1 MNKKLI
7 SFLTVFIFTAVF
19 FMGCTDKKDVNNNS
33 KDNVK
38 NESKET
44 NEKESKELRKVTV
57 ILDWLPNTNHTGL
70 YVAKENG
77 YFEEEGLDVEIIQPA
92 EGGTSSLIAAGKG
105 EFGVSYQE
113 DITYARTA
121 ENPLPI
127 KAIAAIIQ
135 HNTSGFASPV
145 EKNIKTPKDFEGKVY
160 GGWGSPTEPAILKAL
175 MENEGAD
182 FSKLDIIDVGAEDF
196 FAATKNN
203 MDFQWIFYGWTG
215 IEAELRGVE
224 LNYIDLGKTDK
235 RLDYYTPV
243 LIASE
248 KLLADEPELADKF
261 LKATT
266 KGYEYCIEN
275 PEDSAKI
282 FLKHAPENNEE
293 LVLKSQEYLA
303 KQYKADA
310 EHWGEMKEEVWN
322 NYTEFLYEKGLIE
335 KNMEGKEAFTNE
347 HLPK

>member
-1 MNKKLI
+1 MNKKII
-7 SFLTVFIFTAVF
+7 SILTLFIFTAVF
-19 FMGCTDKKDVNNNS
+19 FMGCTGKKDVNNS
-33 KDNVK
+33 KENVK
-38 NESKET
+38 NESKAE

-77 YFEEEGLDVEIIQPA
+77 YFEEEGLDVEIIQPS

-113 DITYARTA
+113 DVTFARTA

-145 EKNIKTPKDFEGKVY
+145 EKNIKTPKDFEDKVY

-175 MENEGAD
+175 MDNEGAD
-182 FSKLDIIDVGAEDF
+182 FSKLSIIDVGAEDF
-196 FAATKNN
+196 FTATKNS

-224 LNYIDLGKTDK
+224 LNYIDLGKTDA

-243 LIASE
+243 LIANE
-248 KLLADEPELADKF
+248 QLLAEEPELAEKF

-275 PEDSAKI
+275 PKDSAKI
-282 FLKHAPENNEE
+282 FLKYAPENDEE
-293 LVLKSQEYLA
+293 LVMKSQEYLA
-303 KQYKADA
+303 TQYKADA
-310 EHWGEMKEEVWN
+310 ERWGEMKEEVWN
-322 NYTEFLYEKGLIE
+322 NYTEFLYEKGLLE